1 MQYVFCHQAPLNRHQ
16 ATFSVFF
23 TLALAHASFLATKHT
38 FFHCDC
44 FVSSINSVSPTVRT
58 SKRNSSHPWRK
69 IENAAAKTKWT
80 KKKEETYRFYLYSSK
95 KQKKSCY
102 CEFCFILY
110 LYTDHKYDRP
120 TTGEHVFVDLFCS
133 GIGLVCTVR
142 WCTVIGLR
150 SR

>member
-1 MQYVFCHQAPLNRHQ
+1 MNRCQ

-23 TLALAHASFLATKHT
+23 TLTHASFKPQNIL
-38 FFHCDC
+38 
-44 FVSSINSVSPTVRT
+44 SSTVIVLCQA
-58 SKRNSSHPWRK
+58 SKASARRCGHLNVTAAILGGRMRMPQLKQNGPKKRRNIQILFIFLK
-69 IENAAAKTKWT
+69 KTK
-80 KKKEETYRFYLYSSK
+80 
-95 KQKKSCY
+95 KKSCY

-110 LYTDHKYDRP
+110 FYTDHKYDRP
-120 TTGEHVFVDLFCS
+120 TTGEHVFVNLFCS